1 MSGLNVPLGYFLS
14 TVAFAVL
21 VRILLMKWPRFSFI
35 TDFASAF
42 MLVACRMEVQTIT
55 DVGGWAG
62 GLGPDVTVT
71 ILFVVLLTHGMVCG
85 DATGNPNMVLLK
97 FLQLETTAVAA
108 LLAILAQFGG
118 AHLGLRVAEYYWSLE
133 LTDMHMIKNLM
144 AAACSTSLLV
154 SLLQGFFT
162 ESVCALVFHLIH
174 LNLRRVHILIRV
186 PLIAALL
193 TFFSY
198 AGKVLV
204 WPLGFFCL
212 CRHKRFEE
220 NTPLERYPCTPS
232 PGLGV
237 FLHRPIV
244 EKLLLLITDRDKI
257 KKVFFGPSMTSSMFA
272 VVWFYAWKRKKLEA
286 MFICLLYIL
295 STGLCSFNVLGELHS
310 ASNNDK
316 HTFLFVH
323 LSAASGHTSAYV
335 NPSLAYGLTFHC
347 SGFTFSEYAL
357 VYWLGSLTGK
367 VPSSEM
373 YTLHLISS
381 L

>member
-198 AGKVLV
+198 A
-204 WPLGFFCL
+204 
-212 CRHKRFEE
+212 
-220 NTPLERYPCTPS
+220 
-232 PGLGV
+232 
-237 FLHRPIV
+237 
-244 EKLLLLITDRDKI
+244 
-257 KKVFFGPSMTSSMFA
+257 
-272 VVWFYAWKRKKLEA
+272 
-286 MFICLLYIL
+286 
-295 STGLCSFNVLGELHS
+295 
-310 ASNNDK
+310 
-316 HTFLFVH
+316 
-323 LSAASGHTSAYV
+323 ASGHTSAYV

-357 VYWLGSLTGK
+357 VYWLGSLTGMILALFLYMGHIPRIFSK
-367 VPSSEM
+367 NLLYSQKTRFRVPRGDKGDKK
-373 YTLHLISS
+373 I
-381 L
+381 